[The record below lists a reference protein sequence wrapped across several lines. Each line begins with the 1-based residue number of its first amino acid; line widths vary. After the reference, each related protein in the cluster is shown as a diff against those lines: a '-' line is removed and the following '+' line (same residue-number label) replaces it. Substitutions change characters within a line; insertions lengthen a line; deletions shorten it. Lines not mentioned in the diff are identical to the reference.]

1 MPLYKTIEVTNNTKI
16 YIWKI
21 EETLEELQ
29 RGVALSEFSA
39 LRFKKMKTIGRQ
51 KEFLA
56 VRQLFKQAGYHDKE
70 VVYDDLGKPHLTNGK
85 YLSVTHSFNYC
96 AIIVSSVPVG
106 IDIEKQRDKIVRLAY
121 KFTDIESYEGLNSS
135 ELIEKLTIVWGAKEG
150 LYKLYG
156 KKHLAFKDI
165 NIKDFDLQSMKTIGY
180 IAENSYT
187 ICYFKLEDFVC
198 VYVK

>member
-1 MPLYKTIEVTNNTKI
+1 MPLYKTIEINTDTKI

-29 RGVALSEFSA
+29 AGIVLSESNI
-39 LRFKKMKTIGRQ
+39 LRFKKMKTSARQ

-56 VRQLFKQAGYHDKE
+56 VRQLFKQAGYEDKE
-70 VVYDDLGKPHLTNGK
+70 VLYDDLGKPHLTNGE

-106 IDIEKQRDKIVRLAY
+106 IDIEKQRDKIVRLAH
-121 KFTDIESYEGLNSS
+121 KFTDVESYEGLNAS
-135 ELIEKLTIVWGAKEG
+135 EFIEKLTIVWGAKES

-165 NIKDFDLQSMKTIGY
+165 NIEDFDLQSMNTKGY

-187 ICYFKLEDFVC
+187 IYYFKIEDFIC
-198 VYVK
+198 VYVL